1 VYGQRRWFLFPPGT
15 STYSNIPTKQW
26 LKDTYPTLPKKG
38 RPSECMQRGGDV
50 IFVPAMWGHATY
62 TVQASVG
69 VAVEFERTDK
79 FFFQTLARVGM

>member
-1 VYGQRRWFLFPPGT
+1 
-15 STYSNIPTKQW
+15 
-26 LKDTYPTLPKKG
+26 
-38 RPSECMQRGGDV
+38 
-50 IFVPAMWGHATY
+50 MWGHATY